1 LEVRWP
7 VAFKHFSLPAI
18 CDISVTNVCN
28 AACGFCGFSRDKT
41 LRGPAQY
48 IDVQKYGAASAILW
62 RRGIRY
68 VTLQGGE
75 PLVHRKSS
83 GSSR

>member
-1 LEVRWP
+1 
-7 VAFKHFSLPAI
+7 VAVKHIGLPAI

-41 LRGPAQY
+41 LRGRARY
-48 IDVQKYGAASAILW
+48 IDVRKFSAALAILW
-62 RRGIRY
+62 RRSIRY

-75 PLVHRKSS
+75 PSS
-83 GSSR
+83 IRISFGSSR